1 MVEVDTFSEQRF
13 EPMEITHQPIPL
25 KIDTEGAVRVGGT
38 RVPLDTVVAVFKR
51 GATAEEIVQQ
61 FPSLALADVYA
72 AISYYLRNSAE
83 VEDYLQQRADQA
95 RRVREK
101 NEARFDMQGI
111 RERLLARQS
120 SQS

>member
-25 KIDTEGAVRVGGT
+25 KTDAEGVVRVGGT

-72 AISYYLRNSAE
+72 AIGYYLRNSAE

-120 SQS
+120 SKS